1 MLFVLNEQGV
11 PSVGHIARI
20 SAQAAAQTQDAVSAL
35 RKPAAAPIP
44 PDLVALDTK
53 IAEEQGRPPVVVGIT
68 PSCPYG
74 IGACW
79 GGAFAALRQLSDVD
93 IVRPLPDTADSI
105 AFVYLRQDTLPDLD
119 AWRDQFAKVAN
130 GTYVMRGLEMTISG
144 TVTEHLARLALGGT
158 PTRPELVLAPLQAA
172 DKVQWDFATRTSKP
186 MSDDEVSAFARLSA
200 ALAANPA
207 GATVQVTGPLKK
219 SGADFFP

>member
-74 IGACW
+74 ICACW

-105 AFVYLRQDTLPDLD
+105 AFVY
-119 AWRDQFAKVAN
+119 
-130 GTYVMRGLEMTISG
+130 SG
-144 TVTEHLARLALGGT
+144 R
-158 PTRPELVLAPLQAA
+158 TRC
-172 DKVQWDFATRTSKP
+172 RTSMPGATSLPKSPMAP
-186 MSDDEVSAFARLSA
+186 MSCAVSR
-200 ALAANPA
+200 
-207 GATVQVTGPLKK
+207 
-219 SGADFFP
+219 